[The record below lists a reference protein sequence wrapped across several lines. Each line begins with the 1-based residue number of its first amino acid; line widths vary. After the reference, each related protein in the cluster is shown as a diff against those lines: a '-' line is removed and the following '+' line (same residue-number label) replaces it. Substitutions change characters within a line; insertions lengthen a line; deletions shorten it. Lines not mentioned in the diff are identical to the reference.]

1 MSEIMGMNGSPTN
14 GQAPEDFETRMALL
28 REEMVQRQL
37 IDRGIRD
44 ERVLAAMRKIPR
56 HRFVPPEYVY
66 AAYDDGPLP
75 IGAGQTI
82 SQPYIVALMTEL
94 LHLQG
99 PERVLEV
106 GTGSGYQTAIL
117 AELAREV
124 YTVELE
130 ADLLERARRVLT
142 SMGYTNI
149 YFRNDDGS
157 GGWPEAAPF
166 DAIIVTAA
174 PPEVPPALIEQLRTG
189 GRLVIP
195 VGTWDQDLQLIV
207 KYGPAPTDYTAQSIT
222 PVRFVPLR
230 TRRH

>member
-1 MSEIMGMNGSPTN
+1 LSEVMSTN
-14 GQAPEDFETRMALL
+14 GRASEDLEARMARL
-28 REEMVQRQL
+28 REEMVQQQL
-37 IDRGIRD
+37 IQRGIRD
-44 ERVLAAMRKIPR
+44 ERVLAVMRKVPR

-99 PERVLEV
+99 PEKVLEV

-130 ADLLERARRVLT
+130 LELLERARRLLA

-149 YFRNDDGS
+149 YFRHGDGS
-157 GGWPEAAPF
+157 EGWPEAAPF

-174 PPEVPPALIEQLRTG
+174 PPEVPPALIEQLRVG

-207 KYGPAPTDYTAQSIT
+207 KHGPEPTDCTVQSIT

-230 TRRH
+230 TRRP

>member
-1 MSEIMGMNGSPTN
+1 MKADGIPHDGRE
-14 GQAPEDFETRMALL
+14 PEDFETRMALL
-28 REEMVQRQL
+28 REEMVRQQL
-37 IDRGIRD
+37 IERGIRD
-44 ERVLAAMRKIPR
+44 ERVLAAMRKVPR
-56 HRFVPPEYVY
+56 HRFVPPEYVH

-94 LHLQG
+94 LNLRG
-99 PERVLEV
+99 DERVLEI

-124 YTVELE
+124 YTIELE
-130 ADLLERARRVLT
+130 AELLARARRLLVEE
-142 SMGYTNI
+142 MGYANI
-149 YFRNDDGS
+149 FFRHGDGS
-157 GGWPEAAPF
+157 KGWPEAAPF

-174 PPEVPPALIEQLRTG
+174 PPEVPPALLEQLRVG

-207 KYGPAPTDYTAQSIT
+207 KYGPEPTDCTVQSIT

-230 TRRH
+230 MLRE